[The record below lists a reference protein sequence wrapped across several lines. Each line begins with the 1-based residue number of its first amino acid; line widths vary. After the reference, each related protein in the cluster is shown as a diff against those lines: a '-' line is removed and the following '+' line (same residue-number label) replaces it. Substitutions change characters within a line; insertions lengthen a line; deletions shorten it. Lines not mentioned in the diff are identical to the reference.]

1 MSKGLPDFN
10 KVFEYENN
18 FYLSC
23 NDQRMGK
30 FIAHY
35 ELFKMTKDLQ
45 GSIVECGVFKGV
57 SLTRFAHF
65 RKLFGGN
72 HSKKIIGFDI
82 FDKFPE
88 TNFEDDKKKRKK
100 FMYEAGEYSISKK
113 ELMNI
118 CINKC
123 IDNYELIEG
132 DICKTVPD
140 YLKNNPQLKISL
152 LNLDTDIYE
161 PCVTILENLWDKI
174 VKGGIL
180 ILDDYGVFAGET
192 KAVDEFFKDK
202 NITIHK
208 FDFSSTPSYIIKQ

>member
-1 MSKGLPDFN
+1 MSKTLPDFN

-23 NDQRMGK
+23 NDQRIGK

-35 ELFKMTKDLQ
+35 ELFKMTKRLQ
-45 GSIVECGVFKGV
+45 GTIVECGVFKGV

-82 FDKFPE
+82 FGKFPE

-100 FMYEAGEYSISKK
+100 FMDEAGEYSVSKE
-113 ELMNI
+113 ELTNI

-180 ILDDYGVFAGET
+180 MLDDYGVFAGET